1 MIQLFRSLLGRTSRE
16 HPAKQPASS
25 APRKPVQV
33 GGDYRAVSLVPT
45 IECYVAAKDSG
56 AKRYLLRSAPRLP
69 LAGCT
74 MPTNCS
80 CRFRKHAD
88 RRDGDRRL
96 LGEAES
102 SRWFASAERRQRR
115 IRRSTKM

>member
-1 MIQLFRSLLGRTSRE
+1 MIQLFRSLLGGTSRE
-16 HPAKQPASS
+16 YSAKQPASS
-25 APRKPVQV
+25 VKRKPVQV

-56 AKRYLLRSAPRLP
+56 AKRYLLRDAPRLP
-69 LAGCT
+69 LAECAT
-74 MPTNCS
+74 PTNCS
-80 CRFRKHAD
+80 CKFRKHAD

-102 SRWFASAERRQRR
+102 SRWFAGSERRQRR
-115 IRRSTKM
+115 PRRSTRF